1 MSQGELTDVPPWN
14 TYYERAD
21 GTATASYA
29 DGLDGVEPTTPIGD
43 SLDLRFVFRPGTS
56 SSTPDFQTRYAEHL
70 EICRGAAGEYE
81 LFDGDRRTLFTETNP
96 TTEPSPILGVK
107 PTYGTPTTVGLWT
120 LIDGV
125 EPETR
130 FPQEVCVLTVSVTTI
145 ASMGDYATIPELR
158 TALAYSAF

>member
-1 MSQGELTDVPPWN
+1 MSHKQLEDVPPWD

-21 GTATASYA
+21 GTTTASYA
-29 DGLDGVEPTTPIGD
+29 DGLDGVEPATPVGESI
-43 SLDLRFVFRPGTS
+43 DLRFVFRASAS
-56 SSTPDFQTRYAEHL
+56 SVTDDFQERYEEHL

-81 LFDGDRRTLFTETNP
+81 LFEGDRRTLFTETNP
-96 TTEPSPILGVK
+96 TTAPSPILGVE
-107 PTYGTPTTVGLWT
+107 PTYITPTTVGLWT

-130 FPQEVCVLTVSVTTI
+130 FPEEVCVLTVSVTAI
-145 ASMGDYATIPELR
+145 ASMRDYASIPELR